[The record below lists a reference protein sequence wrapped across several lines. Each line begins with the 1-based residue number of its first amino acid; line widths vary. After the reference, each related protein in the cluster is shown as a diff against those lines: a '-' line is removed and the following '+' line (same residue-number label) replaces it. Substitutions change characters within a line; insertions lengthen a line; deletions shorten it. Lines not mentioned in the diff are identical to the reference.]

1 MTRKDLITFLQQGGI
16 SKKGIATEADID
28 PATLWRIEQ
37 GQRLTKRTARK
48 LLPVMKKYGYK

>member
-1 MTRKDLITFLQQGGI
+1 MKRQDLIKFLQQDGI
-16 SKKGIATEADID
+16 SKKGIATEAGID

-37 GQRLTKRTARK
+37 GQRLTNRTARK